1 MDVVAIKVVILIY
14 FVALL
19 TGYIFGRMH
28 EEKEDEEE

>member
-1 MDVVAIKVVILIY
+1 MDIVAIKVVVLIY

-28 EEKEDEEE
+28 EDKEE